1 LPDPEAVHVNKI
13 ALIGLGAAALV
24 VALLIGVQLL
34 GIDPTGMVPGPTAT
48 PEVSSRPA
56 RTAEPVPSPS
66 PSAAW
71 DSGVVDGWPHTG
83 ENPAGTYS
91 WDGTWCA
98 GPYCSTI
105 GWMHNG
111 YGSGNVDIII
121 ARRSETI
128 TSNDEVRAVT
138 VAGYDA
144 TYRRADALREQWI
157 VHIEGKTVVI
167 SVNVEPGTSDGD
179 LDEAHAIIESMRVE
193 PMDTNLGFRLVF
205 TLKTDDWDSG

>member
-1 LPDPEAVHVNKI
+1 MPDPEDIHVNKI
-13 ALIGLGAAALV
+13 APIGLGAAALV

-34 GIDPTGMVPGPTAT
+34 GTDATGMVPGPTAT
-48 PEVSSRPA
+48 PEASRPV
-56 RTAEPVPSPS
+56 RTAEPTPSPRL
-66 PSAAW
+66 SAPA

-98 GPYCSTI
+98 GTYCSTI

-111 YGSGNVDIII
+111 YGSGNVDIMI

-128 TSNDEVRAVT
+128 TSDDDVREVT

-157 VHIEGKTVVI
+157 VDIEGKSLVI
-167 SVNVEPGTSDGD
+167 SVVVEPGTSDAD
-179 LDEAHAIIESMRVE
+179 LDEAHAIIDSMRVE
-193 PMDTNLGFRLVF
+193 PRDTDLGFRLVF
-205 TLKTDDWDSG
+205 ILSTDDWDSG